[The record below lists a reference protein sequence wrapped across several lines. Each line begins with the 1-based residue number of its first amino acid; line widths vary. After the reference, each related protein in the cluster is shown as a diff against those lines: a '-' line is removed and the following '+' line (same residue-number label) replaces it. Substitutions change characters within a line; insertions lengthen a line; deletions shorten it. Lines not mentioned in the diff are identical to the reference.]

1 MLAIQ
6 MTCCLPLQ
14 RTPLASSGFLN
25 RSGAGRS
32 VKSSELHR
40 LRGIDAKYDLC
51 HTQQRVESSVQSL
64 TGEEGGWLRLQLQLR
79 LQVKLAGISAS
90 VSVSVCARKKARM
103 CAAANGRRGKE
114 RHWWFLHLPLLLHLL
129 LLLLCETRS
138 QWPAVLTVGCARIR
152 VEAAARCSLP
162 TTFFSSPFSF
172 SIIAAALRI
181 VVSSVC
187 N

>member
-129 LLLLCETRS
+129 LLLLCETP
-138 QWPAVLTVGCARIR
+138 QDALC
-152 VEAAARCSLP
+152 LLL
-162 TTFFSSPFSF
+162 FFSMSHKT
-172 SIIAAALRI
+172 IKKRI
-181 VVSSVC
+181 MQDINDNIKHKSNLLS
-187 N
+187 